1 MARVILL
8 DTHIF
13 MWWLAD
19 DERLSASHR
28 RKIEGAKRVVVSA
41 ASYWEIAT
49 KHRVGKLPDGPK
61 YLLSKGDLA
70 RVGVEAMPVDAD
82 DAKAAGLLEW
92 EHQDPFDR
100 MLVCQ
105 ATHHRLRLVTDD
117 GIVKRFLQLPG

>member
-1 MARVILL
+1 
-8 DTHIF
+8 

-19 DERLSASHR
+19 DATLSRAYR
-28 RKIEGAKRVVVSA
+28 AKIEAAPRLLVSA

-49 KHRVGKLPDGPK
+49 KHRIGKLPDGPL
-61 YLLSKGDLA
+61 YLLDQRDLA
-70 RVGVEAMPVDAD
+70 RVGVETLAVDAE

-105 ATHHRLRLVTDD
+105 AWLRGLTLLTNDRIVT
-117 GIVKRFLQLPG
+117 RWLSSRRR

>member
-1 MARVILL
+1 MLL

-19 DERLSASHR
+19 DPSLTRAYRE
-28 RKIEGAKRVVVSA
+28 KICGAKHLFVSA

-49 KHRVGKLPDGPK
+49 KHRIGKLPDGPK
-61 YLLSKGDLA
+61 YLLARSDLA
-70 RVGVEAMPVDAD
+70 RAGIEELPVDVE

-92 EHQDPFDR
+92 AHQDPFDR

-105 ATHHRLRLVTDD
+105 ARHRRMHLLTNDKIVTHWLSAAERR
-117 GIVKRFLQLPG
+117 